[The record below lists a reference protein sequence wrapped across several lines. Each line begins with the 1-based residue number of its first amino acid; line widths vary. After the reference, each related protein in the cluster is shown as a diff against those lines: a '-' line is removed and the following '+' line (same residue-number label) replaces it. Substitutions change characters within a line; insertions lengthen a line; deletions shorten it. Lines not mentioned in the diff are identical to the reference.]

1 MPRANRRDVL
11 ADGEVQVVHCVNR
24 CVRRAFLC
32 GHDPLTGTDYEHRR
46 ELIRQRMEFLAGV
59 MGIEVLGYSVMSNHI
74 HCILRSRP
82 DVVSGWTDEE
92 VAAKWWALCP
102 LRKGKD
108 GNAAEPT
115 EFEINAIK
123 NDKQQLKER
132 RSRLSSISWF
142 MRFLC
147 EKVARESNK
156 QDSCTGRFW
165 EGRFKAQVLAD
176 EAALL
181 ACMQYVDL
189 NPVRAKIATTPETS
203 DFTSAQDRII
213 DAKTADEVSTPDA
226 RDKRIEHGKRA
237 GWLAPVSLVP
247 PRKAVREKATNRRAS
262 NKGFLDIGLGDYLQL
277 LDWTGRQIRSGKR
290 GAIPKHLAPILE
302 RLDMSP
308 DFWVDYVRQ
317 FHKFSRTI
325 TTYSKPSVPR
335 TSGEHRARSLTS
347 RNTL

>member
-1 MPRANRRDVL
+1 M
-11 ADGEVQVVHCVNR
+11 HYCK
-24 CVRRAFLC
+24 
-32 GHDPLTGTDYEHRR
+32 
-46 ELIRQRMEFLAGV
+46 
-59 MGIEVLGYSVMSNHI
+59 LGWS
-74 HCILRSRP
+74 
-82 DVVSGWTDEE
+82 DEE

-156 QDSCTGRFW
+156 QDECTGRFL
-165 EGRFKAQVLAD
+165 EGRFKAQILAD

-181 ACMQYVDL
+181 ACMQNVDL
-189 NPVRAKIATTPETS
+189 NPVRANIAKTPETS
-203 DFTSAQDRII
+203 DFTSAQDRIV

-247 PRKAVREKATNRRAS
+247 PRKSVREKATNRRAS

-277 LDWTGRQIRSGKR
+277 LDWTGRQIRNGKR
-290 GAIPKHLAPILE
+290 GAIHKHLSLILQ
-302 RLDMSP
+302 RLDM
-308 DFWVDYVRQ
+308 
-317 FHKFSRTI
+317 
-325 TTYSKPSVPR
+325 
-335 TSGEHRARSLTS
+335 
-347 RNTL
+347 

>member
-1 MPRANRRDVL
+1 M
-11 ADGEVQVVHCVNR
+11 
-24 CVRRAFLC
+24 
-32 GHDPLTGTDYEHRR
+32 GTDCEHRR
-46 ELIRQRMEFLAGV
+46 ELIRQRLEFLAGV
-59 MGIEVLGYSVMSNHI
+59 MGVEVLGYSVMSNHI
-74 HCILRSRP
+74 HCVLCSRP
-82 DVVSGWTDEE
+82 DVVAGRSDEE

-102 LRKGKD
+102 LRKSKD

-189 NPVRAKIATTPETS
+189 NPVRAKLAATPETS

-226 RDKRIEHGKRA
+226 RDKRMEHGKRA
-237 GWLAPVSLVP
+237 VWLAPVSLVP

-277 LDWTGRQIRSGKR
+277 LDWTGRQIRNGKR
-290 GAIPKHLAPILE
+290 GAIPKHLSLILQ

-308 DFWVDYVRQ
+308 AFWVDYIRQ
-317 FHKFSRTI
+317 FHKFSRTV
-325 TTYSKPSVPR
+325 TTYSKPPEPR
-335 TSGEHRARSLTS
+335 TRSESKTKSLTS